1 MDATKESIMA
11 AAMRLFAEKG
21 LKLVTVREICKAA
34 KVNVA
39 LVNYHFR
46 NKNGLYQACVERLFH
61 ENTGD
66 ELCTIDATVTDAR
79 SWRAAV
85 RGWIFGFSRGLRS
98 TKGGTALAAGFFR
111 QEVFHPSPMCDL
123 VRERYF
129 IPVRECLLR
138 LIAMAVED
146 VHEQRRWIESV
157 WSQLCAY
164 ALADASWHP
173 HFRPKDAEA
182 NAWADSIADFVYR
195 QVLAGMKYHAGVR
208 GVKVGR

>member
-1 MDATKESIMA
+1 MDATKESIMT

-21 LKLVTVREICKAA
+21 LKLVTVREICQAA

-61 ENTGD
+61 ESTGE
-66 ELCTIDATVTDAR
+66 ELCALDAAVSDAR

-85 RGWIFGFSRGLRS
+85 RGWIFGVSRALRV
-98 TKGGTALAAGFFR
+98 TQGGAALAAGFFR
-111 QEVFHPSPMCDL
+111 QEMVNPSPMCDL

-129 IPVRECLLR
+129 IPVRESLMR

-146 VHEQRRWIESV
+146 VREQRRWVESV

-173 HFRPKDAEA
+173 HFRPKDVQADV
-182 NAWADSIADFVYR
+182 WADSIADFVYR

>member
-1 MDATKESIMA
+1 MEATKESIMS

-21 LKLVTVREICKAA
+21 LKLVTVREICQAA

-61 ENTGD
+61 ESTGE
-66 ELCTIDATVTDAR
+66 ELCVLDAAVSDAR

-85 RGWIFGFSRGLRS
+85 RGWIFGVSRALRI
-98 TKGGTALAAGFFR
+98 TQGGAALVAGFFR
-111 QEVFHPSPMCDL
+111 QEMVNPSPMCDL

-129 IPVRECLLR
+129 IPVRESLLR

-146 VHEQRRWIESV
+146 VHEQRRWVESV

-173 HFRPKDAEA
+173 HFRPKDTQAD
-182 NAWADSIADFVYR
+182 AWADSIADFVYR
-195 QVLAGMKYHAGVR
+195 QVLAGLKYRAKR
-208 GVKVGR
+208 GAR

>member
-61 ENTGD
+61 ESTGE
-66 ELCTIDATVTDAR
+66 ELCVLDASVTDAR

-85 RGWIFGFSRGLRS
+85 RNWIFGVSRALRA
-98 TKGGTALAAGFFR
+98 TQGGAALAAGFFR
-111 QEVFHPSPMCDL
+111 QEMVNPSPMCDL

>member
-61 ENTGD
+61 DSTGE
-66 ELCTIDATVTDAR
+66 ELCALDADVTDAR
-79 SWRAAV
+79 SWRTAV
-85 RGWIFGFSRGLRS
+85 RDWIFGVSRALRA
-98 TKGGTALAAGFFR
+98 TRGGAALAAGFFR
-111 QEVFHPSPMCDL
+111 QEMVNPSPMCDL

-173 HFRPKDAEA
+173 HFRPKGTKADE
-182 NAWADSIADFVYR
+182 WADSIADFVYR
-195 QVLAGMKYHAGVR
+195 QVLAGLKYRAKR
-208 GVKVGR
+208 GAR

>member
-1 MDATKESIMA
+1 MEATKESIMT

-21 LKLVTVREICKAA
+21 LKLVTVREICQAA

-66 ELCTIDATVTDAR
+66 ELCALDRSVSDAR
-79 SWRAAV
+79 SWRTAV
-85 RGWIFGFSRGLRS
+85 RGWIFGVSRALRA
-98 TKGGTALAAGFFR
+98 TQDGTALVAGFFR
-111 QEVFHPSPMCDL
+111 QEMINPSPMCDL
-123 VRERYF
+123 LRERYV
-129 IPVRECLLR
+129 IPVQDSLLR

-146 VHEQRRWIESV
+146 VHEQYHWVDAI

-164 ALADASWHP
+164 VLRDSSWNP
-173 HFRPKDAEA
+173 LFRPVDVEAE
-182 NAWADSIADFVYR
+182 NWSDSVADFVYR
-195 QVLAGMKYHAGVR
+195 QVLSGMKYRAKR
-208 GVKVGR
+208 GAR

>member
-61 ENTGD
+61 ESTGE
-66 ELCTIDATVTDAR
+66 ELCALDANVTDAR
-79 SWRAAV
+79 AWRAAV
-85 RGWIFGFSRGLRS
+85 RGWIFGVSRALRA
-98 TKGGTALAAGFFR
+98 TQGGAALAAGFFR
-111 QEVFHPSPMCDL
+111 QEMVNPSPMCDL

-138 LIAMAVED
+138 LIAMAVAD

-173 HFRPKDAEA
+173 HFRPKNTKADE
-182 NAWADSIADFVYR
+182 WADSIADFVYR
-195 QVLAGMKYHAGVR
+195 QVLAGMKYRAKR
-208 GVKVGR
+208 GAR

>member
-1 MDATKESIMA
+1 MDATKESIMT

-61 ENTGD
+61 ESTGE
-66 ELCTIDATVTDAR
+66 ELCALDAAVTDVR

-85 RGWIFGFSRGLRS
+85 RGWIFGVSRALRA
-98 TKGGTALAAGFFR
+98 TQGGAALASGFFR
-111 QEVFHPSPMCDL
+111 QEMVNPSPMCDL

-173 HFRPKDAEA
+173 HFRPKDAKA
-182 NAWADSIADFVYR
+182 DAWADSIADFVYR
-195 QVLAGMKYHAGVR
+195 QVMGGMKYRAKR
-208 GVKVGR
+208 SAR

>member
-1 MDATKESIMA
+1 MDATKESIRTA
-11 AAMRLFAEKG
+11 ATRLFAEKG

-61 ENTGD
+61 ESTGE
-66 ELCTIDATVTDAR
+66 ELCVLDAAVSDAR

-85 RGWIFGFSRGLRS
+85 RGWIFGVSRALRV
-98 TKGGTALAAGFFR
+98 TQGGAALAAGFFR
-111 QEVFHPSPMCDL
+111 QEMVNPSPMCDL

-129 IPVRECLLR
+129 IPVRESLLR

-146 VHEQRRWIESV
+146 VHEQRRWVESV

-173 HFRPKDAEA
+173 HFRPKDTQAD
-182 NAWADSIADFVYR
+182 AWADSIADFVYR
-195 QVLAGMKYHAGVR
+195 QVLVGLKYRAKR
-208 GVKVGR
+208 GAR

>member
-21 LKLVTVREICKAA
+21 LKLVTVREICQAA

-61 ENTGD
+61 DSTGE
-66 ELCTIDATVTDAR
+66 ELCALDADVTDAR
-79 SWRAAV
+79 SWRTAV
-85 RGWIFGFSRGLRS
+85 RDWIFGVSRALRA
-98 TKGGTALAAGFFR
+98 TRGGAALAAGFFR
-111 QEVFHPSPMCDL
+111 QEMVNPSPMCDL

-146 VHEQRRWIESV
+146 VHEQRRWVESI
-157 WSQLCAY
+157 WAQLSSY
-164 ALADASWHP
+164 ALVDASWHP
-173 HFRPKDAEA
+173 VFRPVDAA
-182 NAWADSIADFVYR
+182 VDGWGDSIADFVYR
-195 QVLAGMKYHAGVR
+195 QVLAGMKYRAKR
-208 GVKVGR
+208 GAR

>member
-1 MDATKESIMA
+1 MEATKESIMT

-21 LKLVTVREICKAA
+21 LKLVTVREICQAA

-39 LVNYHFR
+39 LFNYHFR

-61 ENTGD
+61 ESTGE
-66 ELCTIDATVTDAR
+66 ELCVLDAAVSDAR

-85 RGWIFGFSRGLRS
+85 RGWIFGVSRALRV
-98 TKGGTALAAGFFR
+98 TQGGAALAAGFFR
-111 QEVFHPSPMCDL
+111 QEMVNPSPMCDL

-129 IPVRECLLR
+129 IPVRESLLR

-146 VHEQRRWIESV
+146 IHEQRRWVESV

-164 ALADASWHP
+164 ALADVSWHP

-182 NAWADSIADFVYR
+182 EAWADSIADFVYR
-195 QVLAGMKYHAGVR
+195 QVMAGMKYRAKR
-208 GVKVGR
+208 GAR

>member
-66 ELCTIDATVTDAR
+66 ELCTIDSTVTDAR
-79 SWRAAV
+79 SWRAPV
-85 RGWIFGFSRGLRS
+85 RNWIYCFSRGLRS

-111 QEVFHPSPMCDL
+111 QEVVDPSPMCDL
-123 VRERYF
+123 VRERYV
-129 IPVRECLLR
+129 IPVRDSLLR

-146 VHEQRRWIESV
+146 VHERHHWINAI

-164 ALADASWHP
+164 ALRDSSWNP
-173 HFRPKDAEA
+173 LFRPVDVEAEA
-182 NAWADSIADFVYR
+182 WSDSVADFVCR
-195 QVLAGMKYHAGVR
+195 QVLSGMKNRAKR
-208 GVKVGR
+208 GVC